1 MYKFKTYDSRK
12 IHICSKCSHTGLLP
26 DHIEK
31 NRKNFV
37 PEIEPKLIPYN
48 EKIWKK
54 MFPKKDKLDYSKLQL
69 SNIGIYSIF
78 YPDHGD
84 ELASII
90 RSYVN
95 NKKAIITDANSNMG
109 GATIAFAKYFDKVNA
124 VEIVK
129 LHCDI
134 LENNIRVYNI
144 KNKVDI
150 HCLDYLDIGD
160 KLEQDVVF
168 FDPPWGG
175 KDYKKQLLMNMYLD
189 SIPIN
194 SIIESLVKNN
204 IVAVRVPFN
213 YDFKKILKLSN
224 KSYIH
229 SFFRPDGRLS
239 FFLIILKKN

>member
-54 MFPKKDKLDYSKLQL
+54 IFSKKDKLDYSKLQL

-78 YPDHGD
+78 YPNCAN
-84 ELASII
+84 ELAKTI
-90 RSYVN
+90 RTYVDG
-95 NKKAIITDANSNMG
+95 KKATITDATANMG
-109 GATIAFAKYFDKVNA
+109 GATIAFAKHFDKVNA

-134 LENNIRVYNI
+134 LETNLRVYDI
-144 KNKVDI
+144 KDKVDI
-150 HCLDYLDIGD
+150 HCIDYLDIGE

-175 KDYKKQLLMNMYLD
+175 KSYKNQMLMNMYLD

-194 SIIESLVKNN
+194 AIIKELVKNN
-204 IVAVRVPFN
+204 IVAIRVPFN
-213 YDFKKILKLSN
+213 YDFKKILSLTDKAFV
-224 KSYIH
+224 H
-229 SFFRPDGRLS
+229 TFCRPDGKLS
-239 FFLIILKKN
+239 FFLIVLKK